1 MISRSKLVVGMV
13 ASLTLVF
20 SSAVT
25 CLADESVVS
34 KTQDNITVTK
44 SAEWTTY
51 NGQSEDANG
60 NKYAKINFKIDT
72 TQASTEITETISKG
86 GDTDIVLIL
95 DDSGSMS
102 RHNKSSRLRAAAES
116 FSKEV
121 LAIQDVNVRVGMIS
135 FSNYDNSKT
144 LSPLTNDINTITSA
158 LNNLKATGNTYVA
171 PGVKQA
177 DALMHGSTS
186 ANKFYIIL
194 SDGDVH
200 DSSATTQAIN
210 SSKSTYSELK
220 VITIGYDTNT
230 VAEQYLR
237 SIATKNCSDA
247 PMFYTADVT
256 ASNLVSDLKGVFN
269 QITET
274 VTKYVV
280 GNSLVD
286 TIPAE
291 FSIVDGTIVTN
302 DTNLKA
308 DVSTDKK
315 TINWNWGENK
325 LEKKVYEM
333 SVITLLD
340 KSKVPETYT
349 KVNTNGVSIDPNCDS
364 SESAVFSYGSTNKLK
379 LQSPKL
385 TLVANINDEQAPTVN
400 TPATNNVTADNETND
415 DTPATGD
422 TFSTQLYS
430 ILAILGLASLTIS
443 GVVIKKRKQF

>member
-1 MISRSKLVVGMV
+1 MIKKSKLVVGMV

-34 KTQDNITVTK
+34 KSQDNITVTK

-60 NKYAKINFKIDT
+60 NRYAKINFKIDT
-72 TQASTEITETISKG
+72 TKASTEITETISKG

-102 RHNKSSRLRAAAES
+102 GKKTAKLRAAAES
-116 FSKEV
+116 FTNEV
-121 LAIQDVNVRVGMIS
+121 LAIQDVKVRVGMIS
-135 FSNYDNSKT
+135 FSNIDSAKT
-144 LSPLTNDINTITSA
+144 LSPLTNDVNTLTAA
-158 LNNLKATGNTYVA
+158 LSNLRASGGTYLTPGIEKADV
-171 PGVKQA
+171 
-177 DALMHGSTS
+177 LMQGSTS

-194 SDGDVH
+194 SDGDVYNMYKAK
-200 DSSATTQAIN
+200 DAIN
-210 SSKSTYSELK
+210 KSKSTYNELK
-220 VITIGYDTNT
+220 VITIGYDTDT
-230 VAEQYLR
+230 GAERFLR
-237 SIATKNCSDA
+237 SIATKNCSDQ

-308 DVSTDKK
+308 DVSADKK

-364 SESAVFSYGSTNKLK
+364 SKSAVFSYGSTNRLY

-385 TLVANINDEQAPTVN
+385 ALVANVTDEQ
-400 TPATNNVTADNETND
+400 TPAANNPAANNGTTNNGTND

-443 GVVIKKRKQF
+443 SIVIKKRRKY

>member
-1 MISRSKLVVGMV
+1 MIKKSKLVVGMV

-44 SAEWTTY
+44 TAEWTTY
-51 NGQSEDANG
+51 NGKTEDENG

-72 TQASTEITETISKG
+72 TKAATEITETVSKG

-102 RHNKSSRLRAAAES
+102 GRKTAKLKAAADS

-121 LAIQDVNVRVGMIS
+121 LAINDVKVRVGMIS
-135 FSNYDNSKT
+135 FSSRNSTKT
-144 LSPLTNDINTITSA
+144 LSPLTNDVNALTNA
-158 LNNLKATGNTYVA
+158 LNNLNTIGETYLSPA
-171 PGVKQA
+171 ISSA
-177 DALMHGSTS
+177 DTLMAGST
-186 ANKFYIIL
+186 AKNKFYIVL
-194 SDGDVH
+194 SDGDVF
-200 DSSATTQAIN
+200 DKDKVLSSLANT
-210 SSKSTYSELK
+210 KSQYNDIK
-220 VITIGYDTNT
+220 IITIGYDTDT
-230 VAEQYLR
+230 YTESFLR
-237 SIATKNCSDA
+237 SIATANASNQ

-256 ASNLVSDLKGVFN
+256 ASNLVSDLKGVFE

-308 DVSTDKK
+308 DVSADKK

-340 KSKVPETYT
+340 KSKVPATYT
-349 KVNTNGVSIDPNCDS
+349 KVNTNGISIDPNCDS
-364 SESAVFSYGSTNKLK
+364 SESAVFSYGSTNRLN
-379 LQSPKL
+379 LESPKL
-385 TLVANINDEQAPTVN
+385 ALVANVTDEQAPSAN
-400 TPATNNVTADNETND
+400 TPATNGGATD

-443 GVVIKKRKQF
+443 GIVIKTRRKY